1 MSKNLFKK
9 IGASFVAFTLAFS
22 CTSAVSATG
31 DNSEFKPTVTYNKGD
46 YTFGKISHP
55 DKGVSTTDG
64 IVDYLG
70 GGNVGVTGQ
79 DQGATGQGDAGQSYS
94 WAATSY
100 GDWMYVGTCYA
111 ASGNT
116 LALMDSALGSKFD
129 EEVMSAALK
138 TLYNGTFFYGHEKE
152 DGTADDDSLG
162 ILVKINVKTGEVKLL
177 MSASTTGQSPTFRN
191 AITYKDKLYFCG
203 SVTNKG
209 LKMGLPAIYCID
221 PKTDDIKCVYTGL
234 APAELGAAYK
244 EGICSGIRGMT
255 EFNGKFIASC
265 VGLNGPYILESTD
278 PSAGQSS
285 FKKIATKED
294 LFNYP
299 AYHFSDSI
307 YGGSIWEMVEFNNS
321 LYVALC
327 TGTEENKPNEKSMQ
341 SFAIVRGDRKS
352 DGTWTWTPVVGDKAD
367 GAKYTFGIDPE
378 RTRAGACNLV
388 VYKDHLYIGEYEDIE
403 IALKDLLFNTNVEFM
418 ANNIEQSVS
427 LYRMDKDENMELVV
441 GDATQM
447 FPKGGISG
455 ISSGFGHREN
465 QYIWQSK
472 VYDGKLYFGTFDSS
486 SLLQPLGQFT
496 NGDLLKMSK
505 EEWKSQLNYLK
516 VFIELLLS
524 KYIEYPTQPATV
536 AETDSSLT
544 ASEKVQKAI
553 ESASKRYSGTQT
565 ASAASDNNVETIK
578 LTTEQ
583 INTLVKGIE
592 DGSIK
597 ANSLNKKI
605 SAELFTIISGMD
617 PMADSLN
624 KKGTQEF
631 VDQYVEVYEYY
642 NEISANIP
650 DDLKKLF
657 DILITATKKDNLIAF
672 GKLLKYLSTAQRGFD
687 MYVTSDGETF
697 STITTNGFNDPYNH
711 GCRVFATGDDWMA
724 IGTANPFYGTQLWK
738 MTSPVKTVEP
748 TTPTDPEKPDPS
760 NPDQPSE
767 PDKPSNPD
775 QPSEPD
781 KPSNPDQPSEPDKPS
796 NPDQPSEPEKPSN
809 PDQPSEPDKPSNPDQ
824 PTEPGK
830 PSDSDKP
837 AITVKPSN
845 SDKKDTTTVTT
856 KTDSKKATAKT
867 GDSTDIATL
876 LVTTIGSLALL
887 IGAAFVLRKKKTNA

>member
-1 MSKNLFKK
+1 MNNSLFKK
-9 IGASFVAFTLAFS
+9 VGASFVALTLAFS

-31 DNSEFKPTVTYNKGD
+31 NNSEFTPSVTYSKGD

-55 DKGVSTTDG
+55 DKAQATTDG
-64 IVDYLG
+64 LVDYLG
-70 GGNVGVTGQ
+70 GGKVGVTGQ
-79 DQGATGQGDAGQSYS
+79 DQGATGQGDQGQSYS
-94 WAATSY
+94 WAAVGY

-111 ASGNT
+111 ASGST
-116 LALMDSALGSKFD
+116 IQLMGSALGSKLD
-129 EEVMSAALK
+129 KEVMSAALK

-152 DGTADDDSLG
+152 DGTPDEDSKG
-162 ILVKINVKTGEVKLL
+162 ILVKINVKTGELKLL
-177 MSASTTGQSPTFRN
+177 MSNSTTGQSPTFRN
-191 AITYKDKLYFCG
+191 AIEYKDKLYFCG
-203 SVTNKG
+203 AVAEKG
-209 LKMGLPAIYCID
+209 SRASLPSIYCID
-221 PKTDDIKCVYTGL
+221 PKTDDIKRVYTGMTL
-234 APAELGAAYK
+234 QEYGQAYK
-244 EGICSGIRGMT
+244 EGYNTGIRGMT
-255 EFNGKFIASC
+255 VFDGKFIASC

-299 AYHFSDSI
+299 AYHFTDSI

-327 TGTEENKPNEKSMQ
+327 TGTLENKPDEKSMQ

-352 DGTWTWTPVVGDKAD
+352 DGTWKWTPVVGDKAD

-403 IALKDLLFNTNVEFM
+403 IALNDLLFKTNVEFM

-427 LYRMDKDENMELVV
+427 LYRMDKNENMELIV
-441 GDATQM
+441 GDATKM

-486 SLLQPLGQFT
+486 SLLQPIGQLS

-524 KYIEYPTQPATV
+524 KYIEYPTQPITA
-536 AETDSSLT
+536 AETDSDEAKVEEDTKEVDLT

-553 ESASKRYSGTQT
+553 ESASKRYSGAQT
-565 ASAASDNNVETIK
+565 ASAASNDNVETIK

-583 INTLVKGIE
+583 INSLVKGLE

-597 ANSLNKKI
+597 ANSLNTEL
-605 SAELFTIISGMD
+605 SADLFTIISGMD

-624 KKGTQEF
+624 EKGSQDF
-631 VDQYVEVYEYY
+631 VDQYADVYEYY
-642 NEISANIP
+642 NEFSSSLP
-650 DDLKKLF
+650 DDVKKLF

-711 GCRVFATGDDWMA
+711 GLRVFAAGADWMA
-724 IGTANPFYGTQLWK
+724 IGTANPFNGTQLWK

-748 TTPTDPEKPDPS
+748 TKPTEPEKP
-760 NPDQPSE
+760 N
-767 PDKPSNPD
+767 
-775 QPSEPD
+775 
-781 KPSNPDQPSEPDKPS
+781 
-796 NPDQPSEPEKPSN
+796 PSEPEKPN
-809 PDQPSEPDKPSNPDQ
+809 
-824 PTEPGK
+824 
-830 PSDSDKP
+830 PSDSEKP
-837 AITVKPSN
+837 NITVTPSD

-856 KTDSKKATAKT
+856 KTDDKKGTAKT
-867 GDSTDIATL
+867 GDSTDVTTSLIA
-876 LVTTIGSLALL
+876 TIGSLALL
-887 IGAAFVLRKKKTNA
+887 VGCAYVLRKKKIGA

>member
-1 MSKNLFKK
+1 MNNSLFKK
-9 IGASFVAFTLAFS
+9 VGASFVALTLAFS

-31 DNSEFKPTVTYNKGD
+31 NNSEFTPSVTYSKGD

-55 DKGVSTTDG
+55 DKAQATTDG
-64 IVDYLG
+64 LVDYLG
-70 GGNVGVTGQ
+70 GGKVGVTGQ
-79 DQGATGQGDAGQSYS
+79 DQGATGQGDQGQSYS
-94 WAATSY
+94 WAAVGY

-111 ASGNT
+111 ASGST
-116 LALMDSALGSKFD
+116 IQLMGSALGSKLD
-129 EEVMSAALK
+129 KEVMSAALK

-152 DGTADDDSLG
+152 DGTPDEDSKG
-162 ILVKINVKTGEVKLL
+162 ILVKINVKTGELKLL
-177 MSASTTGQSPTFRN
+177 MSNSTTGQSPTFRN
-191 AITYKDKLYFCG
+191 AIEYKDKLYFCG
-203 SVTNKG
+203 AVAEKG
-209 LKMGLPAIYCID
+209 SRASLPSIYCID
-221 PKTDDIKCVYTGL
+221 PKTDDIKRVYTGMTL
-234 APAELGAAYK
+234 QEYGQAYK
-244 EGICSGIRGMT
+244 EGYNTGIRGMT
-255 EFNGKFIASC
+255 VFDGKFIASC

-299 AYHFSDSI
+299 AYHFTDSI

-327 TGTEENKPNEKSMQ
+327 TGTLENKPDEKSMQ

-352 DGTWTWTPVVGDKAD
+352 DGTWKWTPVVGDKAD

-403 IALKDLLFNTNVEFM
+403 IALNDLLFKTNVEFM

-427 LYRMDKDENMELVV
+427 LYRMDKNENMELIV
-441 GDATQM
+441 GDATKM

-486 SLLQPLGQFT
+486 SLLQPIGQLS

-524 KYIEYPTQPATV
+524 KYIEYPTQPITA
-536 AETDSSLT
+536 AETDSDEAKVEEDTKEVDLT

-553 ESASKRYSGTQT
+553 ESASKRYSGAQT
-565 ASAASDNNVETIK
+565 ASAASNDNVETIK

-583 INTLVKGIE
+583 INSLVKGLE

-597 ANSLNKKI
+597 ANSLNTEL
-605 SAELFTIISGMD
+605 SADLFTIISGMD

-624 KKGTQEF
+624 EKGSQDF
-631 VDQYVEVYEYY
+631 VDQYADVYEYY
-642 NEISANIP
+642 NEFSSSLP
-650 DDLKKLF
+650 DDVKKLF

-711 GCRVFATGDDWMA
+711 GLRVFATGADWMA
-724 IGTANPFYGTQLWK
+724 IGTANPFNGTQLWK
-738 MTSPVKTVEP
+738 MTSPVKIVEP
-748 TTPTDPEKPDPS
+748 TKPTEPEKP
-760 NPDQPSE
+760 N
-767 PDKPSNPD
+767 
-775 QPSEPD
+775 
-781 KPSNPDQPSEPDKPS
+781 
-796 NPDQPSEPEKPSN
+796 PSEPEKPN
-809 PDQPSEPDKPSNPDQ
+809 
-824 PTEPGK
+824 
-830 PSDSDKP
+830 PSDSEKP
-837 AITVKPSN
+837 NITVTPSD
-845 SDKKDTTTVTT
+845 SDKKDTTAVTT
-856 KTDSKKATAKT
+856 KTDDKKRTAKT
-867 GDSTDIATL
+867 GDSTDVTTSLIA
-876 LVTTIGSLALL
+876 TIGSLALL
-887 IGAAFVLRKKKTNA
+887 VGCAYVLRNKKVRA

>member
-1 MSKNLFKK
+1 MNKSLFKR

-31 DNSEFKPTVTYNKGD
+31 DTSEFKPSVTYSRGD

-55 DKGVSTTDG
+55 DKAQATTDG
-64 IVDYLG
+64 LVDYLG
-70 GGNVGVTGQ
+70 GGKVGVTGQ
-79 DQGATGQGDAGQSYS
+79 DQGATGQGDQGQNYS
-94 WAATSY
+94 WAAVGY

-111 ASGNT
+111 ASGST
-116 LALMDSALGSKFD
+116 IQLMGSALGSKLD
-129 EEVMSAALK
+129 KEVMSAALK

-152 DGTADDDSLG
+152 DGTPDEDSKG
-162 ILVKINVKTGEVKLL
+162 ILVKINVKTGELKLL
-177 MSASTTGQSPTFRN
+177 MSNSTTGQSPTFRN
-191 AITYKDKLYFCG
+191 AIEYKDKLYFCG
-203 SVTNKG
+203 AVAEKG
-209 LKMGLPAIYCID
+209 SRAALPSIYCVD
-221 PKTDDIKCVYTGL
+221 PKTDDIKRVYTGMTL
-234 APAELGAAYK
+234 QEYGQAYK
-244 EGICSGIRGMT
+244 EGYNTGVRGMT
-255 EFNGKFIASC
+255 VFDGKFIASC

-299 AYHFSDSI
+299 AYHFTDSI

-327 TGTEENKPNEKSMQ
+327 TGTLENKPDEKSMQ
-341 SFAIVRGDRKS
+341 SFAFVRGDRKS
-352 DGTWTWTPVVGDKAD
+352 DGTWKWTPVVGDKAD

-403 IALKDLLFNTNVEFM
+403 IALNDLLFKTNVEFM

-427 LYRMDKDENMELVV
+427 LYRMDKNENMELIV
-441 GDATQM
+441 GDATKM

-486 SLLQPLGQFT
+486 SLLQPIGQLS

-524 KYIEYPTQPATV
+524 KYIEYPTQPITA
-536 AETDSSLT
+536 AETDSDEAKVEEDTKEVDLT

-553 ESASKRYSGTQT
+553 ESASKRYSGAQT
-565 ASAASDNNVETIK
+565 ASAASNDDVETIK

-583 INTLVKGIE
+583 INTLVKGLE

-597 ANSLNKKI
+597 ANSLNNEL
-605 SAELFTIISGMD
+605 SSELFTIISGMD

-624 KKGTQEF
+624 KKGSQDF
-631 VDQYVEVYEYY
+631 VDQYADVYEYY
-642 NEISANIP
+642 NEFSSSLP
-650 DDLKKLF
+650 DDVKKLF

-711 GCRVFATGDDWMA
+711 GLRVFATGADWMA
-724 IGTANPFYGTQLWK
+724 IGTANPFNGTQLWK

-748 TTPTDPEKPDPS
+748 TKPTEPEKPNPSDPEKPS
-760 NPDQPSE
+760 I
-767 PDKPSNPD
+767 
-775 QPSEPD
+775 
-781 KPSNPDQPSEPDKPS
+781 
-796 NPDQPSEPEKPSN
+796 
-809 PDQPSEPDKPSNPDQ
+809 
-824 PTEPGK
+824 TVT
-830 PSDSDKP
+830 PSD
-837 AITVKPSN
+837 

-856 KTDSKKATAKT
+856 KTDDKKGTTKT
-867 GDSTDIATL
+867 GDSTDVTTSLIA
-876 LVTTIGSLALL
+876 TIGSLALL
-887 IGAAFVLRKKKTNA
+887 VGCAFVLRKKKIRA

>member
-1 MSKNLFKK
+1 MNKSLFKR

-31 DNSEFKPTVTYNKGD
+31 DTSEFKPSVTYSRGD

-55 DKGVSTTDG
+55 DKAQATTDG
-64 IVDYLG
+64 LVDYLG
-70 GGNVGVTGQ
+70 GGKVGVTGQ
-79 DQGATGQGDAGQSYS
+79 NQGATGQGDQGQSYS
-94 WAATSY
+94 WAAVGY

-111 ASGNT
+111 ASGST
-116 LALMDSALGSKFD
+116 IQLMGSALGSKLD
-129 EEVMSAALK
+129 KEVMSAALK

-152 DGTADDDSLG
+152 DGTPDEDSKG
-162 ILVKINVKTGEVKLL
+162 ILVKINVKTGELKLL
-177 MSASTTGQSPTFRN
+177 MSNSTTGQSPTFRN
-191 AITYKDKLYFCG
+191 AIEYKDKLYFCG
-203 SVTNKG
+203 AVAEKG
-209 LKMGLPAIYCID
+209 SRAALPSIYCVD
-221 PKTDDIKCVYTGL
+221 PKTDDIKRVYTGMTL
-234 APAELGAAYK
+234 QEYGQAYK
-244 EGICSGIRGMT
+244 EGYNTGVRGMT
-255 EFNGKFIASC
+255 VFDGKFIASC

-299 AYHFSDSI
+299 AYHFTDSI

-327 TGTEENKPNEKSMQ
+327 TGTLENKPDEKSMQ

-352 DGTWTWTPVVGDKAD
+352 DGTWKWTPVVGDKAD

-403 IALKDLLFNTNVEFM
+403 IALNDLLFKTNVEFM

-427 LYRMDKDENMELVV
+427 LYRMDKNENMELIV
-441 GDATQM
+441 GDATKM

-486 SLLQPLGQFT
+486 SLLQPIGQLS

-524 KYIEYPTQPATV
+524 KYIEYPTQPITA
-536 AETDSSLT
+536 AETDSDEAKVEEDTKEVDLT

-553 ESASKRYSGTQT
+553 ESASKRYSGAQT
-565 ASAASDNNVETIK
+565 ASASSNDDVETIK

-583 INTLVKGIE
+583 INTLVKGLE

-597 ANSLNKKI
+597 ANSLNNEL
-605 SAELFTIISGMD
+605 SSELFTIISGMD

-624 KKGTQEF
+624 KKGSQDF
-631 VDQYVEVYEYY
+631 VDQYADVYEYY
-642 NEISANIP
+642 NEFSSSLP
-650 DDLKKLF
+650 DDVKKLF

-711 GCRVFATGDDWMA
+711 GLRVFATGADWMA
-724 IGTANPFYGTQLWK
+724 IGTANPFNGTQLWK

-748 TTPTDPEKPDPS
+748 TKPTEPEKPNPSDPEKPA
-760 NPDQPSE
+760 
-767 PDKPSNPD
+767 
-775 QPSEPD
+775 
-781 KPSNPDQPSEPDKPS
+781 
-796 NPDQPSEPEKPSN
+796 EPEKPSI
-809 PDQPSEPDKPSNPDQ
+809 
-824 PTEPGK
+824 TVT
-830 PSDSDKP
+830 PSD
-837 AITVKPSN
+837 

-856 KTDSKKATAKT
+856 KTDDKKGTTKT
-867 GDSTDIATL
+867 GDSTDVTTSLIA
-876 LVTTIGSLALL
+876 TIGSLALL
-887 IGAAFVLRKKKTNA
+887 VGCAFVLRKKKIRA

>member
-1 MSKNLFKK
+1 MNKSLFKR
-9 IGASFVAFTLAFS
+9 IGASFVAVTLAFS

-31 DNSEFKPTVTYNKGD
+31 DTSEFKPSVTYSRGD

-55 DKGVSTTDG
+55 DKAQATTDG
-64 IVDYLG
+64 LVDYLG
-70 GGNVGVTGQ
+70 GGKVGVTGQ
-79 DQGATGQGDAGQSYS
+79 DQGATGQGDQGQSYS
-94 WAATSY
+94 WAAVGY

-111 ASGNT
+111 ASGST
-116 LALMDSALGSKFD
+116 IQLMGSALGSNLDK
-129 EEVMSAALK
+129 EVMSAALK

-152 DGTADDDSLG
+152 DGTPDEDSKG
-162 ILVKINVKTGEVKLL
+162 ILVKINVKTGELKLL
-177 MSASTTGQSPTFRN
+177 MSNSTTGQSPTFRN
-191 AITYKDKLYFCG
+191 AIEYKDKLYFCG
-203 SVTNKG
+203 AVAEKG
-209 LKMGLPAIYCID
+209 SRAALPSIYCVD
-221 PKTDDIKCVYTGL
+221 PKTDDIKRVYTGMTL
-234 APAELGAAYK
+234 QEYGQAYK
-244 EGICSGIRGMT
+244 EGYNTGVRGMT
-255 EFNGKFIASC
+255 VFDGKFIASC

-299 AYHFSDSI
+299 AYHFTDSI

-327 TGTEENKPNEKSMQ
+327 TGTLENKPDEKSMQ

-352 DGTWTWTPVVGDKAD
+352 DGTWKWTPVVGDKAD

-403 IALKDLLFNTNVEFM
+403 IALNDLLFKTNVEFM

-427 LYRMDKDENMELVV
+427 LYRMDKNENMELIV
-441 GDATQM
+441 GDATKM

-486 SLLQPLGQFT
+486 SLLQPIGQLS

-524 KYIEYPTQPATV
+524 KYIEYPTQPITA
-536 AETDSSLT
+536 AETDSDEAKVEEDTKEVDLT

-553 ESASKRYSGTQT
+553 ESASKRYSGAQT
-565 ASAASDNNVETIK
+565 ASAASNDDVETIK

-583 INTLVKGIE
+583 INTLVKGLE

-597 ANSLNKKI
+597 ANSLNNEL
-605 SAELFTIISGMD
+605 SSELFTIISGMD

-624 KKGTQEF
+624 KKGSQDF
-631 VDQYVEVYEYY
+631 VDQYADVYEYY
-642 NEISANIP
+642 NEFSSSLP
-650 DDLKKLF
+650 DDVKKLF

-711 GCRVFATGDDWMA
+711 GLRVFATGADWMA
-724 IGTANPFYGTQLWK
+724 IGTANPFNGTQLWK

-748 TTPTDPEKPDPS
+748 TKPTEPEKP
-760 NPDQPSE
+760 N
-767 PDKPSNPD
+767 
-775 QPSEPD
+775 
-781 KPSNPDQPSEPDKPS
+781 
-796 NPDQPSEPEKPSN
+796 PSEPEKPN
-809 PDQPSEPDKPSNPDQ
+809 
-824 PTEPGK
+824 
-830 PSDSDKP
+830 PSDSEKP
-837 AITVKPSN
+837 NITVTPSD
-845 SDKKDTTTVTT
+845 SDKKDTTAVTT
-856 KTDSKKATAKT
+856 KTDDKKGTAKT
-867 GDSTDIATL
+867 GDSSDVTTSLIA
-876 LVTTIGSLALL
+876 TIGSLALL
-887 IGAAFVLRKKKTNA
+887 VGCAYVLRKKKVRA

>member
-1 MSKNLFKK
+1 MNNSLFKK
-9 IGASFVAFTLAFS
+9 VGASFVALTLAFS

-31 DNSEFKPTVTYNKGD
+31 NNSEFTPSVTYSKGD

-55 DKGVSTTDG
+55 DKAQATTDG
-64 IVDYLG
+64 LVDYLG
-70 GGNVGVTGQ
+70 GGKVGVTGQ
-79 DQGATGQGDAGQSYS
+79 DQGATGQGDQGQSYS
-94 WAATSY
+94 WAAVGY

-111 ASGNT
+111 ASGST
-116 LALMDSALGSKFD
+116 IQLMGSALGSKLD
-129 EEVMSAALK
+129 KEVMSAALK

-152 DGTADDDSLG
+152 DGTPDEDSKG
-162 ILVKINVKTGEVKLL
+162 ILVKINVKTGELKLL
-177 MSASTTGQSPTFRN
+177 MSNSTTGQSPTFRN
-191 AITYKDKLYFCG
+191 AIEYKDKLYFCG
-203 SVTNKG
+203 AVAEKG
-209 LKMGLPAIYCID
+209 SRASLPSIYCID
-221 PKTDDIKCVYTGL
+221 PKTDDIKRVYTGMTL
-234 APAELGAAYK
+234 QEYGQAYK
-244 EGICSGIRGMT
+244 EGYNTGIRGMT
-255 EFNGKFIASC
+255 VFDGKFIASC

-299 AYHFSDSI
+299 AYHFTDSI

-327 TGTEENKPNEKSMQ
+327 TGTLENKPDEKSMQ

-352 DGTWTWTPVVGDKAD
+352 DGTWKWTPVVGDKAD

-403 IALKDLLFNTNVEFM
+403 IALNDLLFKTNVEFM

-427 LYRMDKDENMELVV
+427 LYRMDKNENMELIV
-441 GDATQM
+441 GDATKM

-486 SLLQPLGQFT
+486 SLLQPIGQLS

-524 KYIEYPTQPATV
+524 KYIEYPTQPITA
-536 AETDSSLT
+536 AETDSDEAKVEEDTKEVDLT

-553 ESASKRYSGTQT
+553 ESASKRYSGAQT
-565 ASAASDNNVETIK
+565 ASAASNDNVETIK

-583 INTLVKGIE
+583 FNSLVKGLE

-597 ANSLNKKI
+597 ANSLNTEL
-605 SAELFTIISGMD
+605 SADLFTIISGMD

-624 KKGTQEF
+624 EKGSQDF
-631 VDQYVEVYEYY
+631 VDQYADVYEYY
-642 NEISANIP
+642 NEFSSSLP
-650 DDLKKLF
+650 DDVKKLF

-711 GCRVFATGDDWMA
+711 GLRVFATGADWMA
-724 IGTANPFYGTQLWK
+724 IGTANPFNGTQLWK

-748 TTPTDPEKPDPS
+748 TKPTEPEKP
-760 NPDQPSE
+760 N
-767 PDKPSNPD
+767 
-775 QPSEPD
+775 
-781 KPSNPDQPSEPDKPS
+781 
-796 NPDQPSEPEKPSN
+796 PSEPEKPN
-809 PDQPSEPDKPSNPDQ
+809 
-824 PTEPGK
+824 
-830 PSDSDKP
+830 PSDSEKP
-837 AITVKPSN
+837 NITVTPSD
-845 SDKKDTTTVTT
+845 SDKKDTTAVTT
-856 KTDSKKATAKT
+856 KTDDKKGTAKT
-867 GDSTDIATL
+867 GDSTDVTTSLIA
-876 LVTTIGSLALL
+876 TIGSLALL
-887 IGAAFVLRKKKTNA
+887 VGCAYVLRKKKIGA

>member
-1 MSKNLFKK
+1 MNNSLFKK
-9 IGASFVAFTLAFS
+9 VGASFVALTLAFS

-31 DNSEFKPTVTYNKGD
+31 NNSEFTPSVTYSKGD

-55 DKGVSTTDG
+55 DKAQATTDG
-64 IVDYLG
+64 LVDYLG
-70 GGNVGVTGQ
+70 GGKVGVTGQ
-79 DQGATGQGDAGQSYS
+79 DQGATGQGDQGQSYS
-94 WAATSY
+94 WAAVGY

-111 ASGNT
+111 ASGST
-116 LALMDSALGSKFD
+116 IQLMGSALGSKLD
-129 EEVMSAALK
+129 KEVMSAALK

-152 DGTADDDSLG
+152 DGTPDEDSKG
-162 ILVKINVKTGEVKLL
+162 ILVKINVKTGELKLL
-177 MSASTTGQSPTFRN
+177 MSNSTTGQSPTFRN
-191 AITYKDKLYFCG
+191 AIEYKDKLYFCG
-203 SVTNKG
+203 AVAEKG
-209 LKMGLPAIYCID
+209 SRASLPSIYCID
-221 PKTDDIKCVYTGL
+221 PKTDDIKRVYTGMTL
-234 APAELGAAYK
+234 QEYGQAYK
-244 EGICSGIRGMT
+244 EGYNTGIRGMT
-255 EFNGKFIASC
+255 VFDGKFIASC

-299 AYHFSDSI
+299 AYHFTDSI

-327 TGTEENKPNEKSMQ
+327 TGTLENKPDEKSMQ

-352 DGTWTWTPVVGDKAD
+352 DGTWKWTPVVGDKAD

-403 IALKDLLFNTNVEFM
+403 IALNDLLFKTNVEFM

-427 LYRMDKDENMELVV
+427 LYRMDKNENMELIV
-441 GDATQM
+441 GDATKM

-486 SLLQPLGQFT
+486 SLLQPIGQLS

-524 KYIEYPTQPATV
+524 KYIEYPTQPITA
-536 AETDSSLT
+536 AETDSDEAKVEEDTKEVDLT

-553 ESASKRYSGTQT
+553 ESASKRYSGAQT
-565 ASAASDNNVETIK
+565 ASAASNDNVETIK

-583 INTLVKGIE
+583 INSLVKGLE

-597 ANSLNKKI
+597 ANSLNTEL
-605 SAELFTIISGMD
+605 SADLFTIISGMD

-624 KKGTQEF
+624 EKGSQDF
-631 VDQYVEVYEYY
+631 VDQYADVYEYY
-642 NEISANIP
+642 NEFSSSLP
-650 DDLKKLF
+650 DDVKKLF

-672 GKLLKYLSTAQRGFD
+672 GKLLKYLSTVQRGFD

-711 GCRVFATGDDWMA
+711 GLRVFATGADWMA
-724 IGTANPFYGTQLWK
+724 IGTANPFNGTQLWK

-748 TTPTDPEKPDPS
+748 TKPTEPEKP
-760 NPDQPSE
+760 N
-767 PDKPSNPD
+767 
-775 QPSEPD
+775 
-781 KPSNPDQPSEPDKPS
+781 
-796 NPDQPSEPEKPSN
+796 PSEPEKPN
-809 PDQPSEPDKPSNPDQ
+809 
-824 PTEPGK
+824 
-830 PSDSDKP
+830 PSDSEKP
-837 AITVKPSN
+837 NITVTPSD
-845 SDKKDTTTVTT
+845 SDKKDTTAVTT
-856 KTDSKKATAKT
+856 KTDDKKGTAKT
-867 GDSTDIATL
+867 GDSTDVTTSLIA
-876 LVTTIGSLALL
+876 TIGSLALL
-887 IGAAFVLRKKKTNA
+887 VGCAYVLRKKKIRA

>member
-1 MSKNLFKK
+1 MSN
-9 IGASFVAFTLAFS
+9 
-22 CTSAVSATG
+22 
-31 DNSEFKPTVTYNKGD
+31 
-46 YTFGKISHP
+46 
-55 DKGVSTTDG
+55 
-64 IVDYLG
+64 
-70 GGNVGVTGQ
+70 
-79 DQGATGQGDAGQSYS
+79 
-94 WAATSY
+94 
-100 GDWMYVGTCYA
+100 
-111 ASGNT
+111 
-116 LALMDSALGSKFD
+116 
-129 EEVMSAALK
+129 
-138 TLYNGTFFYGHEKE
+138 
-152 DGTADDDSLG
+152 
-162 ILVKINVKTGEVKLL
+162 
-177 MSASTTGQSPTFRN
+177 STTGQSPTFRN
-191 AITYKDKLYFCG
+191 AIEYKDKLYFCG
-203 SVTNKG
+203 AVAEKG
-209 LKMGLPAIYCID
+209 SRASLPSIYCID
-221 PKTDDIKCVYTGL
+221 PKTDDIKRVYTGMTL
-234 APAELGAAYK
+234 QEYGQAYK
-244 EGICSGIRGMT
+244 EGYNTGIRGMT
-255 EFNGKFIASC
+255 VFDGKFIASC

-299 AYHFSDSI
+299 AYHFTDSI

-327 TGTEENKPNEKSMQ
+327 TGTLENKPDEKSMQ

-352 DGTWTWTPVVGDKAD
+352 DGTWKWTPVVGDKAD

-403 IALKDLLFNTNVEFM
+403 IALNDLLFKTNVEFM

-427 LYRMDKDENMELVV
+427 LYRMDKNENMELIV
-441 GDATQM
+441 GDATKM

-486 SLLQPLGQFT
+486 SLLQPIGQLS

-524 KYIEYPTQPATV
+524 KYIEYPTQPITA
-536 AETDSSLT
+536 AETDSDEEKVEEDTKEVDLT

-553 ESASKRYSGTQT
+553 ESASKRYSGAQT
-565 ASAASDNNVETIK
+565 ASAASNDNVETIK

-583 INTLVKGIE
+583 INSLVKGLE

-597 ANSLNKKI
+597 ANSLNTEL
-605 SAELFTIISGMD
+605 SADLFTIISGMD

-624 KKGTQEF
+624 EKGSQDF
-631 VDQYVEVYEYY
+631 VDQYADVYEYY
-642 NEISANIP
+642 NEFSSSLP
-650 DDLKKLF
+650 DDVKKLF

-711 GCRVFATGDDWMA
+711 GLRVFATGADWMA
-724 IGTANPFYGTQLWK
+724 IGTANPFNGTQLWK

-748 TTPTDPEKPDPS
+748 TKPTEPEKP
-760 NPDQPSE
+760 N
-767 PDKPSNPD
+767 
-775 QPSEPD
+775 
-781 KPSNPDQPSEPDKPS
+781 
-796 NPDQPSEPEKPSN
+796 PSEPEKPN
-809 PDQPSEPDKPSNPDQ
+809 
-824 PTEPGK
+824 
-830 PSDSDKP
+830 PSDSEKP
-837 AITVKPSN
+837 NITVTPSD
-845 SDKKDTTTVTT
+845 SDKKDTTAVTT
-856 KTDSKKATAKT
+856 KTDDKKGIAKT
-867 GDSTDIATL
+867 GDSTDVTTSLIA
-876 LVTTIGSLALL
+876 TIGSLALL
-887 IGAAFVLRKKKTNA
+887 VGCAYVLRKKKIRA

>member
-1 MSKNLFKK
+1 M
-9 IGASFVAFTLAFS
+9 TLAFS

-31 DNSEFKPTVTYNKGD
+31 NNSEFTPSVTYSKGD

-55 DKGVSTTDG
+55 DKAQATTDG
-64 IVDYLG
+64 LVDYLG
-70 GGNVGVTGQ
+70 GGKVGVTGQ
-79 DQGATGQGDAGQSYS
+79 DQGATGQGDQGQSYS
-94 WAATSY
+94 WAAVGY

-111 ASGNT
+111 ASGST
-116 LALMDSALGSKFD
+116 IQLMGSALGSKLD
-129 EEVMSAALK
+129 KEVMSAALK

-152 DGTADDDSLG
+152 DGTPDEDSKG
-162 ILVKINVKTGEVKLL
+162 ILVKINVKTGELKLL
-177 MSASTTGQSPTFRN
+177 MSNSTTGQSPTFRN
-191 AITYKDKLYFCG
+191 AIEYKDKLYFCG
-203 SVTNKG
+203 AVAEKG
-209 LKMGLPAIYCID
+209 SRASLPSIYCID
-221 PKTDDIKCVYTGL
+221 PKTDDIKRVYTGMTL
-234 APAELGAAYK
+234 QEYGQAYK
-244 EGICSGIRGMT
+244 EGYNTGIRGMT
-255 EFNGKFIASC
+255 VFDGKFIASC

-299 AYHFSDSI
+299 AYHFTDSI

-327 TGTEENKPNEKSMQ
+327 TGTLENKPDEKSMQ

-352 DGTWTWTPVVGDKAD
+352 DGTWKWTPVVGDKAD

-403 IALKDLLFNTNVEFM
+403 IALNDLLFKTNVEFM

-427 LYRMDKDENMELVV
+427 LYRMDKNENMELIV
-441 GDATQM
+441 GDATKM

-486 SLLQPLGQFT
+486 SLLQPIGQLS

-524 KYIEYPTQPATV
+524 KYIEYPTQPITA
-536 AETDSSLT
+536 AETDSDEAKVEEDTKEVDLT

-553 ESASKRYSGTQT
+553 ESASKRYSGAQT
-565 ASAASDNNVETIK
+565 ASAASNDNVETIK

-583 INTLVKGIE
+583 INSLVKGLE

-597 ANSLNKKI
+597 ANSLNTEL
-605 SAELFTIISGMD
+605 SADLFTIISGMD

-624 KKGTQEF
+624 EKGSQDF
-631 VDQYVEVYEYY
+631 VDQYADVYEYY
-642 NEISANIP
+642 NEFSSSLP
-650 DDLKKLF
+650 DDVKKLF

-711 GCRVFATGDDWMA
+711 GLRVFATGADWMA
-724 IGTANPFYGTQLWK
+724 IGTANPFNGTQLWK
-738 MTSPVKTVEP
+738 MTSPVKIVEP
-748 TTPTDPEKPDPS
+748 TKPTEPEKP
-760 NPDQPSE
+760 N
-767 PDKPSNPD
+767 
-775 QPSEPD
+775 
-781 KPSNPDQPSEPDKPS
+781 
-796 NPDQPSEPEKPSN
+796 PSEPEKPN
-809 PDQPSEPDKPSNPDQ
+809 
-824 PTEPGK
+824 
-830 PSDSDKP
+830 PSDSEKP
-837 AITVKPSN
+837 NITVTPSD
-845 SDKKDTTTVTT
+845 SDKKDTTAVTT
-856 KTDSKKATAKT
+856 KTDDKKGTAKT
-867 GDSTDIATL
+867 GDSTD
-876 LVTTIGSLALL
+876 VTTSLIAIIGSLALL
-887 IGAAFVLRKKKTNA
+887 VGCAYVLRKKKIRA

>member
-1 MSKNLFKK
+1 MNNSLFKK
-9 IGASFVAFTLAFS
+9 VGASFVALTLAFS

-31 DNSEFKPTVTYNKGD
+31 NNSEFTPSVTYSKGD

-55 DKGVSTTDG
+55 DKAQATTDG
-64 IVDYLG
+64 LVDYLG
-70 GGNVGVTGQ
+70 GGKVGVTGQ
-79 DQGATGQGDAGQSYS
+79 DQGATGQGDQGQSYS
-94 WAATSY
+94 WAAVGY

-111 ASGNT
+111 ASGST
-116 LALMDSALGSKFD
+116 IQLMGSALGSKLD
-129 EEVMSAALK
+129 KEVMSAALK

-152 DGTADDDSLG
+152 DGTPDEDSKG
-162 ILVKINVKTGEVKLL
+162 ILVKINVKTGELKLL
-177 MSASTTGQSPTFRN
+177 MSNSTTGQSPTFRN
-191 AITYKDKLYFCG
+191 AIEYKDKLYFCG
-203 SVTNKG
+203 AVAEKG
-209 LKMGLPAIYCID
+209 SRASLPSIYCID
-221 PKTDDIKCVYTGL
+221 PKTDDIKRVYTGMTL
-234 APAELGAAYK
+234 QEYGQAYK
-244 EGICSGIRGMT
+244 EGYNTGIRGMT
-255 EFNGKFIASC
+255 VFDGKFIASC

-299 AYHFSDSI
+299 AYHFTDSI

-327 TGTEENKPNEKSMQ
+327 TGTLENKPDEKSMQ

-352 DGTWTWTPVVGDKAD
+352 DGTWKWTPVVGDKAD

-403 IALKDLLFNTNVEFM
+403 IALNDLLFKTNVEFM

-427 LYRMDKDENMELVV
+427 LYRMDKNENMELIV
-441 GDATQM
+441 GDATKM

-486 SLLQPLGQFT
+486 SLLQPIGQLS

-524 KYIEYPTQPATV
+524 KYIEYPTQPITA
-536 AETDSSLT
+536 AETDSDEAKVEEDTKEVNLT

-553 ESASKRYSGTQT
+553 ESASKRYSGAQT
-565 ASAASDNNVETIK
+565 ASAASNDNVETIK

-583 INTLVKGIE
+583 INSLVKGLE

-597 ANSLNKKI
+597 ANSLNTEL
-605 SAELFTIISGMD
+605 SADLFTIISGMD
-617 PMADSLN
+617 PMANSLN
-624 KKGTQEF
+624 EKGSQDF
-631 VDQYVEVYEYY
+631 VDQYADVYEYY
-642 NEISANIP
+642 NEFSSSLP
-650 DDLKKLF
+650 DDVKKLF

-711 GCRVFATGDDWMA
+711 GLRVFATGADWMA
-724 IGTANPFYGTQLWK
+724 IGTANPFNGTQLWK

-748 TTPTDPEKPDPS
+748 TKPTEPEKP
-760 NPDQPSE
+760 N
-767 PDKPSNPD
+767 
-775 QPSEPD
+775 
-781 KPSNPDQPSEPDKPS
+781 
-796 NPDQPSEPEKPSN
+796 PSEPEKPN
-809 PDQPSEPDKPSNPDQ
+809 
-824 PTEPGK
+824 
-830 PSDSDKP
+830 PSDSEKP
-837 AITVKPSN
+837 NITVTPSD
-845 SDKKDTTTVTT
+845 SDKKDTTAVTT
-856 KTDSKKATAKT
+856 KTDDKKGTAKT
-867 GDSTDIATL
+867 GDSTDVTTSLIA
-876 LVTTIGSLALL
+876 TIGSLALL
-887 IGAAFVLRKKKTNA
+887 VGCAYVLRKKKIRA

>member
-1 MSKNLFKK
+1 MNNSLFKK
-9 IGASFVAFTLAFS
+9 VGASFVALTLAFS

-31 DNSEFKPTVTYNKGD
+31 NNSEFTPSVTYSKGD
-46 YTFGKISHP
+46 YTLGKISHP
-55 DKGVSTTDG
+55 DKAQATTDG
-64 IVDYLG
+64 LVDYLG
-70 GGNVGVTGQ
+70 GGKVGVTGQ
-79 DQGATGQGDAGQSYS
+79 DQGATGQGDQGQSYS
-94 WAATSY
+94 WAAVGY

-111 ASGNT
+111 ASGST
-116 LALMDSALGSKFD
+116 IQLMGSALGSKLD
-129 EEVMSAALK
+129 KEVMSAALK

-152 DGTADDDSLG
+152 DGTPDEDSKG
-162 ILVKINVKTGEVKLL
+162 ILVKINVKTGELKLL
-177 MSASTTGQSPTFRN
+177 MSNSTTGQSPTFRN
-191 AITYKDKLYFCG
+191 AIEYKDKLYFCG
-203 SVTNKG
+203 AVAEKG
-209 LKMGLPAIYCID
+209 SRASLPSIYCID
-221 PKTDDIKCVYTGL
+221 PKTDDIKRVYTGMTL
-234 APAELGAAYK
+234 QEYGQAYK
-244 EGICSGIRGMT
+244 EGYNTGIRGMT
-255 EFNGKFIASC
+255 VFDGKFIASC

-299 AYHFSDSI
+299 AYHFTDSI

-327 TGTEENKPNEKSMQ
+327 TGTLENKPDEKSMQ

-352 DGTWTWTPVVGDKAD
+352 DGTWKWTPVVGDKAD

-403 IALKDLLFNTNVEFM
+403 IALNDLLFKTNVEFM

-427 LYRMDKDENMELVV
+427 LYRMDKNENMELIV
-441 GDATQM
+441 GDATKM

-486 SLLQPLGQFT
+486 SLLQPIGQLS

-524 KYIEYPTQPATV
+524 KYIEYPTQPITA
-536 AETDSSLT
+536 AETDSDEAKVEEDTKEVDLT

-553 ESASKRYSGTQT
+553 ESASKRYSGAQT
-565 ASAASDNNVETIK
+565 ASAASNDNVETIK

-583 INTLVKGIE
+583 INSLVKGLE

-597 ANSLNKKI
+597 ANSLNTEL
-605 SAELFTIISGMD
+605 SADLFTIISGMD

-624 KKGTQEF
+624 EKGSQDF
-631 VDQYVEVYEYY
+631 VDQYADVYEYY
-642 NEISANIP
+642 NEFSSSLP
-650 DDLKKLF
+650 DDVKKLF

-711 GCRVFATGDDWMA
+711 GLRVFATGADWMA
-724 IGTANPFYGTQLWK
+724 IGTANPFNGTQLWK

-748 TTPTDPEKPDPS
+748 TKPTEPEKP
-760 NPDQPSE
+760 N
-767 PDKPSNPD
+767 
-775 QPSEPD
+775 
-781 KPSNPDQPSEPDKPS
+781 
-796 NPDQPSEPEKPSN
+796 PSEPEKPN
-809 PDQPSEPDKPSNPDQ
+809 
-824 PTEPGK
+824 
-830 PSDSDKP
+830 PSDSEKP
-837 AITVKPSN
+837 NITVTPSD
-845 SDKKDTTTVTT
+845 SDKKDTTAVTT
-856 KTDSKKATAKT
+856 KTDDKKGTAKT
-867 GDSTDIATL
+867 GDSTDVTTSLIA
-876 LVTTIGSLALL
+876 TIGSLALL
-887 IGAAFVLRKKKTNA
+887 VGCAYVLRKKKIGA

>member
-1 MSKNLFKK
+1 MSN
-9 IGASFVAFTLAFS
+9 
-22 CTSAVSATG
+22 
-31 DNSEFKPTVTYNKGD
+31 
-46 YTFGKISHP
+46 
-55 DKGVSTTDG
+55 
-64 IVDYLG
+64 
-70 GGNVGVTGQ
+70 
-79 DQGATGQGDAGQSYS
+79 
-94 WAATSY
+94 
-100 GDWMYVGTCYA
+100 
-111 ASGNT
+111 
-116 LALMDSALGSKFD
+116 
-129 EEVMSAALK
+129 
-138 TLYNGTFFYGHEKE
+138 
-152 DGTADDDSLG
+152 
-162 ILVKINVKTGEVKLL
+162 
-177 MSASTTGQSPTFRN
+177 STTGQSPTFRN
-191 AITYKDKLYFCG
+191 AIEYKDKLYFCG
-203 SVTNKG
+203 AVAEKG
-209 LKMGLPAIYCID
+209 SRASLPSIYCID
-221 PKTDDIKCVYTGL
+221 PKTDDIKRVYTGMTL
-234 APAELGAAYK
+234 QEYGQAYK
-244 EGICSGIRGMT
+244 EGYNTGIRGMT
-255 EFNGKFIASC
+255 VFDGKFIASC

-299 AYHFSDSI
+299 AYHFTDSI

-327 TGTEENKPNEKSMQ
+327 TGTLENKPDEKSMQ

-352 DGTWTWTPVVGDKAD
+352 DGTWKWTPVVGDKAD

-403 IALKDLLFNTNVEFM
+403 IALNDLLFKTNVEFM

-427 LYRMDKDENMELVV
+427 LYRMDKNENMELIV
-441 GDATQM
+441 GDATKM

-486 SLLQPLGQFT
+486 SLLQPIGQLS

-524 KYIEYPTQPATV
+524 KYIEYPTQPITA
-536 AETDSSLT
+536 AETDSDEAKVEEDTKEVDLT

-553 ESASKRYSGTQT
+553 ESASKRYSGAQT
-565 ASAASDNNVETIK
+565 ASAASNDNVETIK

-583 INTLVKGIE
+583 INSLVKGLE

-597 ANSLNKKI
+597 ANSLNTEL
-605 SAELFTIISGMD
+605 SADLFTIISGMD

-624 KKGTQEF
+624 EKGSQDF
-631 VDQYVEVYEYY
+631 VDQYADVYEYY
-642 NEISANIP
+642 NEFSSSLP
-650 DDLKKLF
+650 DDVKKLF

-711 GCRVFATGDDWMA
+711 GLRVFATGADWMA
-724 IGTANPFYGTQLWK
+724 IGTANPFNGTQLWK

-748 TTPTDPEKPDPS
+748 TKPT
-760 NPDQPSE
+760 
-767 PDKPSNPD
+767 
-775 QPSEPD
+775 
-781 KPSNPDQPSEPDKPS
+781 
-796 NPDQPSEPEKPSN
+796 EPEKPN
-809 PDQPSEPDKPSNPDQ
+809 
-824 PTEPGK
+824 
-830 PSDSDKP
+830 PSDSEKP
-837 AITVKPSN
+837 NITVTPSD
-845 SDKKDTTTVTT
+845 SDKKDTTAVTT
-856 KTDSKKATAKT
+856 KTDDKKGTAKT
-867 GDSTDIATL
+867 GDSTDVTTSLIA
-876 LVTTIGSLALL
+876 TIGSLALL
-887 IGAAFVLRKKKTNA
+887 VGCAYVLRKKKIRA

>member
-1 MSKNLFKK
+1 MNNSLFKK
-9 IGASFVAFTLAFS
+9 VGASFVALTLAFS

-31 DNSEFKPTVTYNKGD
+31 NNSEFTPSVTYSKGD

-55 DKGVSTTDG
+55 DKAQATTDG
-64 IVDYLG
+64 LVDYLG
-70 GGNVGVTGQ
+70 GGKVGVTGQ
-79 DQGATGQGDAGQSYS
+79 DQGATGQGDQGQSYS
-94 WAATSY
+94 WAAVGY

-111 ASGNT
+111 ASGST
-116 LALMDSALGSKFD
+116 IQLMGSALGSKLD
-129 EEVMSAALK
+129 KEVMSAALK

-152 DGTADDDSLG
+152 DGTPDEDSKG
-162 ILVKINVKTGEVKLL
+162 ILVKINVKTGELKLL
-177 MSASTTGQSPTFRN
+177 MSNSTTGQSPTFRN
-191 AITYKDKLYFCG
+191 AIEYKDKLYFCG
-203 SVTNKG
+203 AVAEKG
-209 LKMGLPAIYCID
+209 SRASLPSIYCID
-221 PKTDDIKCVYTGL
+221 PKTDDIKRVYTGMTL
-234 APAELGAAYK
+234 QEYGQAYK
-244 EGICSGIRGMT
+244 EGYNTGIRGMT
-255 EFNGKFIASC
+255 VFDGKFIASC

-299 AYHFSDSI
+299 AYHFTDSI

-327 TGTEENKPNEKSMQ
+327 TGTLENKPDEKSMQ

-352 DGTWTWTPVVGDKAD
+352 DGTWKWTPVVGDKAD

-403 IALKDLLFNTNVEFM
+403 IALNDLLFKTNVEFM

-427 LYRMDKDENMELVV
+427 LYRMDKNENMELIV
-441 GDATQM
+441 GDATKM

-486 SLLQPLGQFT
+486 SLLQPIGQLS

-524 KYIEYPTQPATV
+524 KYIEYPTQPITA
-536 AETDSSLT
+536 AETDSDEAKVEEDTKEVDLT

-553 ESASKRYSGTQT
+553 ESASKRYSGAQT
-565 ASAASDNNVETIK
+565 ASAASNDNVETIK

-583 INTLVKGIE
+583 INSLVKGLE

-597 ANSLNKKI
+597 ANSLNTEL
-605 SAELFTIISGMD
+605 SADLFTIISGMD

-624 KKGTQEF
+624 EKGSQDF
-631 VDQYVEVYEYY
+631 VDQYADVYEYY
-642 NEISANIP
+642 NEFSSSLP
-650 DDLKKLF
+650 DDVKKLF

-711 GCRVFATGDDWMA
+711 GLRVFATGADWMA
-724 IGTANPFYGTQLWK
+724 IGTANPFNGTQLWK

-748 TTPTDPEKPDPS
+748 TKPTEPEKP
-760 NPDQPSE
+760 N
-767 PDKPSNPD
+767 
-775 QPSEPD
+775 
-781 KPSNPDQPSEPDKPS
+781 
-796 NPDQPSEPEKPSN
+796 PSEPEKPN
-809 PDQPSEPDKPSNPDQ
+809 
-824 PTEPGK
+824 
-830 PSDSDKP
+830 PSDSEKP
-837 AITVKPSN
+837 NITVTPSD
-845 SDKKDTTTVTT
+845 SDKKDTTAVIT
-856 KTDSKKATAKT
+856 KTDDKKGTAKT
-867 GDSTDIATL
+867 GDSTDVTTSLIA
-876 LVTTIGSLALL
+876 TIGSLALL
-887 IGAAFVLRKKKTNA
+887 VGCAYVLRKKKIRA

>member
-1 MSKNLFKK
+1 MKNSLFKK
-9 IGASFVAFTLAFS
+9 VGASFVALTLAFS

-31 DNSEFKPTVTYNKGD
+31 NNSEFTPSVTYSKGD

-55 DKGVSTTDG
+55 DKAQATTDG
-64 IVDYLG
+64 LVDYLG
-70 GGNVGVTGQ
+70 GGKVGVTGQ
-79 DQGATGQGDAGQSYS
+79 DQGATGQGDQGQSYS
-94 WAATSY
+94 WAAVGY

-111 ASGNT
+111 ASGST
-116 LALMDSALGSKFD
+116 IQLMGSALGSKLD
-129 EEVMSAALK
+129 KEVMSAALK

-152 DGTADDDSLG
+152 DGTPDEDSKG
-162 ILVKINVKTGEVKLL
+162 ILVKINVKTGELKLL
-177 MSASTTGQSPTFRN
+177 MSNSTTGQSPTFRN
-191 AITYKDKLYFCG
+191 AIEYKDKLYFCG
-203 SVTNKG
+203 AVAEKG
-209 LKMGLPAIYCID
+209 SRASLPSIYCID
-221 PKTDDIKCVYTGL
+221 PKTDDIKRVYTGMTL
-234 APAELGAAYK
+234 QEYGQAYK
-244 EGICSGIRGMT
+244 EGYNTGIRGMT
-255 EFNGKFIASC
+255 VFDGKFIASC

-299 AYHFSDSI
+299 AYHFTDSI
-307 YGGSIWEMVEFNNS
+307 YGGSIWEMIEFNNS

-327 TGTEENKPNEKSMQ
+327 TGTLENKPDEKSMQ

-352 DGTWTWTPVVGDKAD
+352 DGTWKWTPVVGDKAD

-403 IALKDLLFNTNVEFM
+403 IALNDLLFKTNVEFM

-427 LYRMDKDENMELVV
+427 LYRMDKNENMELIV
-441 GDATQM
+441 GDATKM

-486 SLLQPLGQFT
+486 SLLQPIGQLS

-524 KYIEYPTQPATV
+524 KYIEYPTQPITA
-536 AETDSSLT
+536 AETDADEAKVEEDTEEADLT

-553 ESASKRYSGTQT
+553 ESASKRYSGAQT
-565 ASAASDNNVETIK
+565 ASAASNDNVETIK
-578 LTTEQ
+578 LTNEQ
-583 INTLVKGIE
+583 INSLVKGLE

-597 ANSLNKKI
+597 ANSLNTKV
-605 SAELFTIISGMD
+605 STELFTIISGMD

-624 KKGTQEF
+624 EKGSQDF
-631 VDQYVEVYEYY
+631 VDQYAEVYEYY
-642 NEISANIP
+642 NEISSNIP
-650 DDLKKLF
+650 EDLKKLF

-711 GCRVFATGDDWMA
+711 GLRVFATGADWMA
-724 IGTANPFYGTQLWK
+724 IGTANPFNGTQLWK

-748 TTPTDPEKPDPS
+748 TTPTEPEKP
-760 NPDQPSE
+760 N
-767 PDKPSNPD
+767 
-775 QPSEPD
+775 
-781 KPSNPDQPSEPDKPS
+781 
-796 NPDQPSEPEKPSN
+796 PSEPEKPS
-809 PDQPSEPDKPSNPDQ
+809 PSEPEKPN
-824 PTEPGK
+824 
-830 PSDSDKP
+830 PSDSEKP
-837 AITVKPSN
+837 NITVTPSD
-845 SDKKDTTTVTT
+845 SDKKDTTAVTT
-856 KTDSKKATAKT
+856 KTDDKKGTAKT
-867 GDSTDIATL
+867 GDSTDVITS

-887 IGAAFVLRKKKTNA
+887 IGVAFVLRKKKTNKTNA

>member
-1 MSKNLFKK
+1 MNNSLFKK
-9 IGASFVAFTLAFS
+9 VGASFVALTLAFS

-31 DNSEFKPTVTYNKGD
+31 NNSEFTPSVTYSKGD

-55 DKGVSTTDG
+55 DKAQATTDG
-64 IVDYLG
+64 LVDYLG
-70 GGNVGVTGQ
+70 GGKVGVTGQ
-79 DQGATGQGDAGQSYS
+79 DQGATGQGDQGQSYS
-94 WAATSY
+94 WAAVGY

-111 ASGNT
+111 ASGST
-116 LALMDSALGSKFD
+116 IQLMGSALGSKLD
-129 EEVMSAALK
+129 KEVMSAALK

-152 DGTADDDSLG
+152 DGTPDEDSKG
-162 ILVKINVKTGEVKLL
+162 ILVKINVKTGELKLL
-177 MSASTTGQSPTFRN
+177 MSNSTTGQSPTFRN
-191 AITYKDKLYFCG
+191 AIEYKDKLYFCG
-203 SVTNKG
+203 AVAEKG
-209 LKMGLPAIYCID
+209 SRASLPSIYCID
-221 PKTDDIKCVYTGL
+221 PKTDDIKRVYTGMTL
-234 APAELGAAYK
+234 QEYGQAYK
-244 EGICSGIRGMT
+244 EGYNTGIRGMT
-255 EFNGKFIASC
+255 VFDGKFIASC

-299 AYHFSDSI
+299 AYHFTDSI

-327 TGTEENKPNEKSMQ
+327 TGTLENKPDEKSMQ

-352 DGTWTWTPVVGDKAD
+352 DGTWKWTPVVGDKAD

-403 IALKDLLFNTNVEFM
+403 IALNDLLFKTNVEFM

-427 LYRMDKDENMELVV
+427 LYRMDKNENMELIV
-441 GDATQM
+441 GDATKM

-486 SLLQPLGQFT
+486 SLLQPIGQLS

-524 KYIEYPTQPATV
+524 KYIEYPTQPITA
-536 AETDSSLT
+536 AETDSDEAKVEEDTKEVDLT

-553 ESASKRYSGTQT
+553 ESASKRYSGAQT
-565 ASAASDNNVETIK
+565 ASAASNDNVETIK

-583 INTLVKGIE
+583 INSLVKGLE

-597 ANSLNKKI
+597 ANSLNTEL
-605 SAELFTIISGMD
+605 SADLFTIISGMD

-624 KKGTQEF
+624 EKGSQDF
-631 VDQYVEVYEYY
+631 VDQYADVYEYY
-642 NEISANIP
+642 NEFSSSLP
-650 DDLKKLF
+650 DDVKKLF

-711 GCRVFATGDDWMA
+711 GLRVFATGADWMA
-724 IGTANPFYGTQLWK
+724 IGTANPFNGTQLWK

-748 TTPTDPEKPDPS
+748 TKPT
-760 NPDQPSE
+760 
-767 PDKPSNPD
+767 
-775 QPSEPD
+775 
-781 KPSNPDQPSEPDKPS
+781 
-796 NPDQPSEPEKPSN
+796 EPEKPN
-809 PDQPSEPDKPSNPDQ
+809 
-824 PTEPGK
+824 
-830 PSDSDKP
+830 PSDSEKP
-837 AITVKPSN
+837 NITVTPSD
-845 SDKKDTTTVTT
+845 SDKKDTTAVTT
-856 KTDSKKATAKT
+856 KTDDKKGTAKT
-867 GDSTDIATL
+867 GDSTDVTTSLIA
-876 LVTTIGSLALL
+876 TIGSLALL
-887 IGAAFVLRKKKTNA
+887 VGCAYVLRKKKIRA

>member
-1 MSKNLFKK
+1 MNNSLFKK
-9 IGASFVAFTLAFS
+9 VGASFVALTLAFS

-31 DNSEFKPTVTYNKGD
+31 NNSEFTPSVTYSKGD

-55 DKGVSTTDG
+55 DKAQATTDG
-64 IVDYLG
+64 LVDYLG
-70 GGNVGVTGQ
+70 GGKVGVTGQ
-79 DQGATGQGDAGQSYS
+79 DQGATGQGDQGQSYS
-94 WAATSY
+94 WAAVGY

-111 ASGNT
+111 ASGST
-116 LALMDSALGSKFD
+116 IQLMGSALGSKLD
-129 EEVMSAALK
+129 KEVMSAALK

-152 DGTADDDSLG
+152 DGTPDEDSKG
-162 ILVKINVKTGEVKLL
+162 ILVKINVKTGELKLL
-177 MSASTTGQSPTFRN
+177 MSNSTTGQSPTFRN
-191 AITYKDKLYFCG
+191 AIEYKNKLYFCG
-203 SVTNKG
+203 AVAEKG
-209 LKMGLPAIYCID
+209 SRASLPSIYCID
-221 PKTDDIKCVYTGL
+221 PKTDDIKRVYTGMTL
-234 APAELGAAYK
+234 QEYGQAYK
-244 EGICSGIRGMT
+244 EGYNTGIRGMT
-255 EFNGKFIASC
+255 VFDGKFIASC

-299 AYHFSDSI
+299 AYHFTDSI

-327 TGTEENKPNEKSMQ
+327 TGTLENKPDEKSMQ

-352 DGTWTWTPVVGDKAD
+352 DGTWKWTPVVGDKAD

-403 IALKDLLFNTNVEFM
+403 IALNDLLFKTNVEFM

-427 LYRMDKDENMELVV
+427 LYRMDKNENMELIV
-441 GDATQM
+441 GDATKM

-486 SLLQPLGQFT
+486 SLLQPIGQLS

-524 KYIEYPTQPATV
+524 KYIEYPTQPITA
-536 AETDSSLT
+536 AETDSDEAKVEEDTKEVDLT

-553 ESASKRYSGTQT
+553 ESASKRYSGAQT
-565 ASAASDNNVETIK
+565 ASAASNDNVETIK

-583 INTLVKGIE
+583 INSLVKGLE

-597 ANSLNKKI
+597 ANSLNTEL
-605 SAELFTIISGMD
+605 SADLFTIISGMD

-624 KKGTQEF
+624 EKGSQDF
-631 VDQYVEVYEYY
+631 VDQYADVYEYY
-642 NEISANIP
+642 NEFSSSLP
-650 DDLKKLF
+650 DDVKKLF

-711 GCRVFATGDDWMA
+711 GLRVFATGADWMA
-724 IGTANPFYGTQLWK
+724 IGTANPFNGTQLWK

-748 TTPTDPEKPDPS
+748 TKPTEPEKP
-760 NPDQPSE
+760 N
-767 PDKPSNPD
+767 
-775 QPSEPD
+775 
-781 KPSNPDQPSEPDKPS
+781 
-796 NPDQPSEPEKPSN
+796 PSEPEKPN
-809 PDQPSEPDKPSNPDQ
+809 
-824 PTEPGK
+824 
-830 PSDSDKP
+830 PSDSEKP
-837 AITVKPSN
+837 NPSDSEKPNPSDSEKPNITVTPSD
-845 SDKKDTTTVTT
+845 SDKKDTTAVTT
-856 KTDSKKATAKT
+856 KTDDKKGTAKT
-867 GDSTDIATL
+867 GDSTDVTTSLIA
-876 LVTTIGSLALL
+876 TIGSLALL
-887 IGAAFVLRKKKTNA
+887 VGCAYVLRKKKIRA

>member
-1 MSKNLFKK
+1 MNNSLFKK
-9 IGASFVAFTLAFS
+9 VGASFVALTLAFS

-31 DNSEFKPTVTYNKGD
+31 NNSEFTPSVTYSKGD

-55 DKGVSTTDG
+55 DKAQATTDG
-64 IVDYLG
+64 LVDYLG
-70 GGNVGVTGQ
+70 GGKVGVTGQ
-79 DQGATGQGDAGQSYS
+79 DQGATGQGDQGQSYS
-94 WAATSY
+94 WAAVGY

-111 ASGNT
+111 ASGST
-116 LALMDSALGSKFD
+116 IQLMGSALGSKLD
-129 EEVMSAALK
+129 KEVMSAALK

-152 DGTADDDSLG
+152 DGTPDEDSKG
-162 ILVKINVKTGEVKLL
+162 ILVKINVKTGELKLL
-177 MSASTTGQSPTFRN
+177 MSNSTTGQSPTFRN
-191 AITYKDKLYFCG
+191 AIEYKDKLYFCG
-203 SVTNKG
+203 AVAEKG
-209 LKMGLPAIYCID
+209 SRASLPSIYCID
-221 PKTDDIKCVYTGL
+221 PKTDDIKRVYTGMTL
-234 APAELGAAYK
+234 QEYGQAYK
-244 EGICSGIRGMT
+244 EGYNTGIRGMT
-255 EFNGKFIASC
+255 VFDGKFIASC

-299 AYHFSDSI
+299 AYHFTDSI

-327 TGTEENKPNEKSMQ
+327 TGTLENKPDEKSMQ

-352 DGTWTWTPVVGDKAD
+352 DGTWKWTPVVGDKAD

-403 IALKDLLFNTNVEFM
+403 IALNDLLFKTNVEFM

-427 LYRMDKDENMELVV
+427 LYRMDKNENMELIV
-441 GDATQM
+441 GDATKM

-486 SLLQPLGQFT
+486 SLLQPIGQLS

-524 KYIEYPTQPATV
+524 KYIEYPTQPITA
-536 AETDSSLT
+536 AETDSDEAKVEEDTKEVNLT

-553 ESASKRYSGTQT
+553 ESASKRYSGAQT
-565 ASAASDNNVETIK
+565 ASAASNDNVETIK

-583 INTLVKGIE
+583 INSLVKGLE

-597 ANSLNKKI
+597 ANSLNTEL
-605 SAELFTIISGMD
+605 SADLFTIISGMD

-624 KKGTQEF
+624 EKGSQDF
-631 VDQYVEVYEYY
+631 VDQYADVYEYY
-642 NEISANIP
+642 NEFSSSLP
-650 DDLKKLF
+650 DDVKKLF

-711 GCRVFATGDDWMA
+711 GLRVFATGADWMA
-724 IGTANPFYGTQLWK
+724 IGTANPFNGTQLWK

-748 TTPTDPEKPDPS
+748 TKPTEPEKP
-760 NPDQPSE
+760 N
-767 PDKPSNPD
+767 
-775 QPSEPD
+775 
-781 KPSNPDQPSEPDKPS
+781 
-796 NPDQPSEPEKPSN
+796 PSEPEKPN
-809 PDQPSEPDKPSNPDQ
+809 
-824 PTEPGK
+824 
-830 PSDSDKP
+830 PSDSEKP
-837 AITVKPSN
+837 NITVTPSD
-845 SDKKDTTTVTT
+845 SDKKDTTAVTT
-856 KTDSKKATAKT
+856 KTDDKKGTAKT
-867 GDSTDIATL
+867 GDSTDVTTSLIA
-876 LVTTIGSLALL
+876 TIGSLALL
-887 IGAAFVLRKKKTNA
+887 VGCAFVLRNKKVRA

>member
-1 MSKNLFKK
+1 MNNSLFKK
-9 IGASFVAFTLAFS
+9 VGASFVALTLAFS

-31 DNSEFKPTVTYNKGD
+31 NNSEFTPSVNYSKGD

-55 DKGVSTTDG
+55 DKAQATTDG
-64 IVDYLG
+64 LVDYLG
-70 GGNVGVTGQ
+70 GGKVGVTGQ
-79 DQGATGQGDAGQSYS
+79 DQGATGQGDQGQSYS
-94 WAATSY
+94 WAAVGY

-111 ASGNT
+111 ASGST
-116 LALMDSALGSKFD
+116 IQLMGSALGSKLD
-129 EEVMSAALK
+129 KEVMSAALK

-152 DGTADDDSLG
+152 DGTPDEDSKG
-162 ILVKINVKTGEVKLL
+162 ILVKINVKTGELKLL
-177 MSASTTGQSPTFRN
+177 MSNSTTGQSPTFRN
-191 AITYKDKLYFCG
+191 AIEYKDKLYFCG
-203 SVTNKG
+203 AVAEKG
-209 LKMGLPAIYCID
+209 SRASLPSIYCID
-221 PKTDDIKCVYTGL
+221 PKTDDIKRVYTGMTL
-234 APAELGAAYK
+234 QEYGQAYK
-244 EGICSGIRGMT
+244 EGYNTGIRGMT
-255 EFNGKFIASC
+255 VFDGKFIASC

-299 AYHFSDSI
+299 AYHFTDSI
-307 YGGSIWEMVEFNNS
+307 YGGSIWEMIEFNNS

-327 TGTEENKPNEKSMQ
+327 TGTLENKPDEKSMQ

-352 DGTWTWTPVVGDKAD
+352 DGTWKWTPVVGDKAD
-367 GAKYTFGIDPE
+367 GAKYAFGIDPE
-378 RTRAGACNLV
+378 RTRTRAGACNLV

-403 IALKDLLFNTNVEFM
+403 IALNDLLFKTNVEFM

-427 LYRMDKDENMELVV
+427 LYRMDKNENMELIV
-441 GDATQM
+441 GDATKM

-486 SLLQPLGQFT
+486 SLLQPIGQLS

-524 KYIEYPTQPATV
+524 KYIEYPTQPITA
-536 AETDSSLT
+536 AETDADEAKVEEDTEEADLT

-553 ESASKRYSGTQT
+553 ESASKRYSGAQT
-565 ASAASDNNVETIK
+565 ASAASNDNVETIK
-578 LTTEQ
+578 LTNEQ
-583 INTLVKGIE
+583 INSLVKGLE

-597 ANSLNKKI
+597 ANSLNTKV
-605 SAELFTIISGMD
+605 STELFTIISGMD

-624 KKGTQEF
+624 EKGSQDF
-631 VDQYVEVYEYY
+631 VDQYAEVYEYY
-642 NEISANIP
+642 NEISSNIP
-650 DDLKKLF
+650 EDLKKLF

-711 GCRVFATGDDWMA
+711 GLRVFATGADWMA
-724 IGTANPFYGTQLWK
+724 IGTANPFNGTQLWK

-748 TTPTDPEKPDPS
+748 TTPTEPEKP
-760 NPDQPSE
+760 NPFEPEKPNPSE
-767 PDKPSNPD
+767 PEKPN
-775 QPSEPD
+775 
-781 KPSNPDQPSEPDKPS
+781 
-796 NPDQPSEPEKPSN
+796 PSEPEKPS
-809 PDQPSEPDKPSNPDQ
+809 PSEPEKPN
-824 PTEPGK
+824 
-830 PSDSDKP
+830 PSDSEKP
-837 AITVKPSN
+837 NITVTPSD

-856 KTDSKKATAKT
+856 KTDDKKGTAKT
-867 GDSTDIATL
+867 GDLTDVATSLVAAIA
-876 LVTTIGSLALL
+876 SLALL
-887 IGAAFVLRKKKTNA
+887 VGCAFVLRKKKVRA

>member
-1 MSKNLFKK
+1 MKNSLFKK
-9 IGASFVAFTLAFS
+9 VGASFVALTLAFS

-31 DNSEFKPTVTYNKGD
+31 NNSEFTPSVTYSKGD

-55 DKGVSTTDG
+55 DKAQATTDG
-64 IVDYLG
+64 LVDYLG
-70 GGNVGVTGQ
+70 GGKVGVTGQ
-79 DQGATGQGDAGQSYS
+79 DQGATGQGDQGQSYS
-94 WAATSY
+94 WAAVGY

-111 ASGNT
+111 ASGST
-116 LALMDSALGSKFD
+116 IQLMGSALGSKLD
-129 EEVMSAALK
+129 KEVMSAALK

-152 DGTADDDSLG
+152 DGTPDEDSKG
-162 ILVKINVKTGEVKLL
+162 ILVKINVKTGELKLL
-177 MSASTTGQSPTFRN
+177 MSNSTTGQSPTFRN
-191 AITYKDKLYFCG
+191 AIEYKDKLYFCG
-203 SVTNKG
+203 AVAEKG
-209 LKMGLPAIYCID
+209 SRASLPSIYCID
-221 PKTDDIKCVYTGL
+221 PKTDDIKRVYTGMTL
-234 APAELGAAYK
+234 QEYGQAYK
-244 EGICSGIRGMT
+244 EGYNTGIRGMT
-255 EFNGKFIASC
+255 VFDGKFIASC

-299 AYHFSDSI
+299 AYHFTDSI
-307 YGGSIWEMVEFNNS
+307 YGGSIWEMIEFNNS

-327 TGTEENKPNEKSMQ
+327 TGTLENKPDEKSMQ

-352 DGTWTWTPVVGDKAD
+352 DGTWKWTPVVGDKAD

-403 IALKDLLFNTNVEFM
+403 IALNDLLFKTNVEFM

-427 LYRMDKDENMELVV
+427 LYRMDKNENMELIV
-441 GDATQM
+441 GDATKM

-486 SLLQPLGQFT
+486 SLLQPIGQLS

-524 KYIEYPTQPATV
+524 KYIEYPTQPITA
-536 AETDSSLT
+536 AETDADEAKVEEDTEEADLT

-553 ESASKRYSGTQT
+553 ESASKRYSGAQT
-565 ASAASDNNVETIK
+565 ASAASNDNVETIK
-578 LTTEQ
+578 LTNEQ
-583 INTLVKGIE
+583 INSLVKGLE

-597 ANSLNKKI
+597 ANSLNTKV
-605 SAELFTIISGMD
+605 STELFTIISGMD

-624 KKGTQEF
+624 EKGSQDF
-631 VDQYVEVYEYY
+631 VDQYAEVYEYY
-642 NEISANIP
+642 NEISSNIP
-650 DDLKKLF
+650 EDLKKLF

-711 GCRVFATGDDWMA
+711 GLRVFATGADWMA
-724 IGTANPFYGTQLWK
+724 IGTANPFNGTQLWK

-748 TTPTDPEKPDPS
+748 TTPTEPEKP
-760 NPDQPSE
+760 N
-767 PDKPSNPD
+767 
-775 QPSEPD
+775 
-781 KPSNPDQPSEPDKPS
+781 
-796 NPDQPSEPEKPSN
+796 PSEPEKPS
-809 PDQPSEPDKPSNPDQ
+809 PSEPEKPNPSEPEKPSPS
-824 PTEPGK
+824 EPEK
-830 PSDSDKP
+830 PNPSDSEKP
-837 AITVKPSN
+837 NITVTPSD
-845 SDKKDTTTVTT
+845 SDKKDTTAVTT
-856 KTDSKKATAKT
+856 KTDDKKGTAKT
-867 GDSTDIATL
+867 GDSTDVITS

-887 IGAAFVLRKKKTNA
+887 IGVAFVLRKKKTNKTNA

>member
-1 MSKNLFKK
+1 M
-9 IGASFVAFTLAFS
+9 
-22 CTSAVSATG
+22 
-31 DNSEFKPTVTYNKGD
+31 
-46 YTFGKISHP
+46 
-55 DKGVSTTDG
+55 
-64 IVDYLG
+64 
-70 GGNVGVTGQ
+70 
-79 DQGATGQGDAGQSYS
+79 
-94 WAATSY
+94 
-100 GDWMYVGTCYA
+100 GTI
-111 ASGNT
+111 
-116 LALMDSALGSKFD
+116 L
-129 EEVMSAALK
+129 
-138 TLYNGTFFYGHEKE
+138 KE
-152 DGTADDDSLG
+152 DGTPDEDSKG
-162 ILVKINVKTGEVKLL
+162 ILVKINVKTGELKLL
-177 MSASTTGQSPTFRN
+177 MSNSTTGQSPTFRN
-191 AITYKDKLYFCG
+191 AIEYKDKLYFCG
-203 SVTNKG
+203 AVAEKG
-209 LKMGLPAIYCID
+209 SRAALPSIYCVD
-221 PKTDDIKCVYTGL
+221 PKTDDIKRVYTGMTL
-234 APAELGAAYK
+234 QEYGQAYK
-244 EGICSGIRGMT
+244 EGYNTGVRGMT
-255 EFNGKFIASC
+255 VFDGKFIASC

-299 AYHFSDSI
+299 AYHFTDSI

-327 TGTEENKPNEKSMQ
+327 TGTLENKPDEKSMQ

-352 DGTWTWTPVVGDKAD
+352 DGTWKWTPVVGDKAD

-403 IALKDLLFNTNVEFM
+403 IALNDLLFKTNVEFM

-427 LYRMDKDENMELVV
+427 LYRMDKNENMELIV
-441 GDATQM
+441 GDATKM

-486 SLLQPLGQFT
+486 SLLQPIGQLS

-524 KYIEYPTQPATV
+524 KYIEYPTQPITA
-536 AETDSSLT
+536 AETDSDEAKVEEDTKEVDLT

-553 ESASKRYSGTQT
+553 ESASKRYSGAQT
-565 ASAASDNNVETIK
+565 ASAASNDDVETIK

-583 INTLVKGIE
+583 INTLVKGLE

-597 ANSLNKKI
+597 ANSLNNEL
-605 SAELFTIISGMD
+605 SSELFTIISGMD

-624 KKGTQEF
+624 KKGSQDF
-631 VDQYVEVYEYY
+631 VDQYADVYEYY
-642 NEISANIP
+642 NEFSSSLP
-650 DDLKKLF
+650 DDVKKLF

-711 GCRVFATGDDWMA
+711 GLRVFATGADWMA
-724 IGTANPFYGTQLWK
+724 IGTANPFNGTQLWK

-748 TTPTDPEKPDPS
+748 TKPTEPEKP
-760 NPDQPSE
+760 N
-767 PDKPSNPD
+767 
-775 QPSEPD
+775 
-781 KPSNPDQPSEPDKPS
+781 
-796 NPDQPSEPEKPSN
+796 PSEPEKPN
-809 PDQPSEPDKPSNPDQ
+809 
-824 PTEPGK
+824 
-830 PSDSDKP
+830 PSDSEKP
-837 AITVKPSN
+837 NITVTPSD
-845 SDKKDTTTVTT
+845 SDKKDTTAVTT
-856 KTDSKKATAKT
+856 KTDDKKGTAKT
-867 GDSTDIATL
+867 GDSTDVTTSLIA
-876 LVTTIGSLALL
+876 TIGSLALL
-887 IGAAFVLRKKKTNA
+887 VGCAYVLRKKKIRA

>member
-1 MSKNLFKK
+1 
-9 IGASFVAFTLAFS
+9 
-22 CTSAVSATG
+22 
-31 DNSEFKPTVTYNKGD
+31 
-46 YTFGKISHP
+46 
-55 DKGVSTTDG
+55 
-64 IVDYLG
+64 
-70 GGNVGVTGQ
+70 
-79 DQGATGQGDAGQSYS
+79 
-94 WAATSY
+94 
-100 GDWMYVGTCYA
+100 MYVGTCYA
-111 ASGNT
+111 ASGST
-116 LALMDSALGSKFD
+116 IQLMGSALGSKLD
-129 EEVMSAALK
+129 KEVMSAALK

-152 DGTADDDSLG
+152 DGTPDEDSKG
-162 ILVKINVKTGEVKLL
+162 ILVKINVKTGELKLL
-177 MSASTTGQSPTFRN
+177 MSNSTTGQSPTFRN
-191 AITYKDKLYFCG
+191 AIEYKDKLYFCG
-203 SVTNKG
+203 AVAEKG
-209 LKMGLPAIYCID
+209 SRASLPSIYCID
-221 PKTDDIKCVYTGL
+221 PKTDDIKRVYTGMTL
-234 APAELGAAYK
+234 QEYGQAYK
-244 EGICSGIRGMT
+244 EGYNTGIRGMT
-255 EFNGKFIASC
+255 VFDGKFIASC

-299 AYHFSDSI
+299 AYHFTDSI

-327 TGTEENKPNEKSMQ
+327 TGTLENKPDEKSMQ

-352 DGTWTWTPVVGDKAD
+352 DGTWKWTPVVGDKAD

-403 IALKDLLFNTNVEFM
+403 IALNDLLFKTNVEFM

-427 LYRMDKDENMELVV
+427 LYRMDKNENMELIV
-441 GDATQM
+441 GDATKM

-486 SLLQPLGQFT
+486 SLLQPIGQLS

-524 KYIEYPTQPATV
+524 KYIEYPTQPITA
-536 AETDSSLT
+536 AETDSDEAKVEEDTKEVDLT

-553 ESASKRYSGTQT
+553 ESASKRYSGAQT
-565 ASAASDNNVETIK
+565 ASAASNDNVETIK

-583 INTLVKGIE
+583 INSLVKGLE

-597 ANSLNKKI
+597 ANSLNTEL
-605 SAELFTIISGMD
+605 SADLFTIISGMD

-624 KKGTQEF
+624 EKGSQDF
-631 VDQYVEVYEYY
+631 VDQYADVYEYY
-642 NEISANIP
+642 NEFSSSLP
-650 DDLKKLF
+650 DDVKKLF

-711 GCRVFATGDDWMA
+711 GLRVFATGADWMA
-724 IGTANPFYGTQLWK
+724 IGTANPFNGTQLWK
-738 MTSPVKTVEP
+738 MTSPVKIVEP
-748 TTPTDPEKPDPS
+748 TKPTEPEKP
-760 NPDQPSE
+760 N
-767 PDKPSNPD
+767 
-775 QPSEPD
+775 
-781 KPSNPDQPSEPDKPS
+781 
-796 NPDQPSEPEKPSN
+796 PSEPEKPN
-809 PDQPSEPDKPSNPDQ
+809 
-824 PTEPGK
+824 
-830 PSDSDKP
+830 PSDSEKP
-837 AITVKPSN
+837 NITVTPSD
-845 SDKKDTTTVTT
+845 SDKKDTTAVTT
-856 KTDSKKATAKT
+856 KTDDKKGTAKT
-867 GDSTDIATL
+867 GDSTD
-876 LVTTIGSLALL
+876 VTTSLIAIIGSLALL
-887 IGAAFVLRKKKTNA
+887 VGCAYVLRKKKIRA

>member
-1 MSKNLFKK
+1 MNNSLFKK
-9 IGASFVAFTLAFS
+9 VGASFVALTLAFS

-31 DNSEFKPTVTYNKGD
+31 NNSEFTPSVTYSKGD

-55 DKGVSTTDG
+55 DKAQATTDG
-64 IVDYLG
+64 LVDYLG
-70 GGNVGVTGQ
+70 GGKVGVTGQ
-79 DQGATGQGDAGQSYS
+79 DQGATGQGDQGQSYS
-94 WAATSY
+94 WAAVGY

-111 ASGNT
+111 ASGST
-116 LALMDSALGSKFD
+116 IQLMGSALGSKLD
-129 EEVMSAALK
+129 KEVMSAALK

-152 DGTADDDSLG
+152 DGTPDEDSKG
-162 ILVKINVKTGEVKLL
+162 ILVKINVKTGELKLL
-177 MSASTTGQSPTFRN
+177 MSNSTTGQSPTFRN
-191 AITYKDKLYFCG
+191 AIEYKDKLYFCG
-203 SVTNKG
+203 AVAEKG
-209 LKMGLPAIYCID
+209 SRASLPSIYCID
-221 PKTDDIKCVYTGL
+221 PKTDDIKRVYTGMTL
-234 APAELGAAYK
+234 QEYGQAYK
-244 EGICSGIRGMT
+244 EGYNTGIRGMT
-255 EFNGKFIASC
+255 VFDGKFIASC

-299 AYHFSDSI
+299 AYHFTDSI

-327 TGTEENKPNEKSMQ
+327 TGTLENKPDEKSMQ

-352 DGTWTWTPVVGDKAD
+352 DGTWKWTPVVGDKAD

-403 IALKDLLFNTNVEFM
+403 IALNDLLFKTNVEFM

-427 LYRMDKDENMELVV
+427 LYRMDKNENMELIV
-441 GDATQM
+441 GDATKM

-486 SLLQPLGQFT
+486 SLLQPIGQLS

-524 KYIEYPTQPATV
+524 KYIEYPTQPITA
-536 AETDSSLT
+536 AETDSDEAKVEEDTKEVALT

-553 ESASKRYSGTQT
+553 ESASKRYSGAQT
-565 ASAASDNNVETIK
+565 ASAASNDNVETIK

-583 INTLVKGIE
+583 INSLVKGLE

-597 ANSLNKKI
+597 ANSLNTEL
-605 SAELFTIISGMD
+605 SADLFTIISGMD

-624 KKGTQEF
+624 EKGSQDF
-631 VDQYVEVYEYY
+631 VDQYADVYEYY
-642 NEISANIP
+642 NEFSSSLP
-650 DDLKKLF
+650 DDVKKLF

-711 GCRVFATGDDWMA
+711 GLRVFATGADWMA
-724 IGTANPFYGTQLWK
+724 IGTANPFNGTQLWK
-738 MTSPVKTVEP
+738 MTSPVKIVEP
-748 TTPTDPEKPDPS
+748 TKPTEPEKP
-760 NPDQPSE
+760 N
-767 PDKPSNPD
+767 
-775 QPSEPD
+775 
-781 KPSNPDQPSEPDKPS
+781 
-796 NPDQPSEPEKPSN
+796 PSEPEKPN
-809 PDQPSEPDKPSNPDQ
+809 
-824 PTEPGK
+824 
-830 PSDSDKP
+830 PSDSEKP
-837 AITVKPSN
+837 NITVTPSD
-845 SDKKDTTTVTT
+845 SDKKDTTAVTT
-856 KTDSKKATAKT
+856 KTDDKKGTAKT
-867 GDSTDIATL
+867 GDSTD
-876 LVTTIGSLALL
+876 VTTSLIAIIGSLALL
-887 IGAAFVLRKKKTNA
+887 VGCAYVLRKKKIRA

>member
-1 MSKNLFKK
+1 MSKSLFKK

-31 DNSEFKPTVTYNKGD
+31 DNSESKPTVTYNKGD

-209 LKMGLPAIYCID
+209 SKMGLPAIYCID

-278 PSAGQSS
+278 PSVGQSS

-327 TGTEENKPNEKSMQ
+327 TGTEENKPDEKSMQ

-536 AETDSSLT
+536 AETDTDDSSLT

-553 ESASKRYSGTQT
+553 ESASKRYSGAQA

-597 ANSLNKKI
+597 ANSLNKKL

-697 STITTNGFNDPYNH
+697 STITTNGFNDSYNH

-748 TTPTDPEKPDPS
+748 TTPTDPEKP
-760 NPDQPSE
+760 SE
-767 PDKPSNPD
+767 PDKPSNP
-775 QPSEPD
+775 E
-781 KPSNPDQPSEPDKPS
+781 
-796 NPDQPSEPEKPSN
+796 
-809 PDQPSEPDKPSNPDQ
+809 Q

-830 PSDSDKP
+830 PSDS
-837 AITVKPSN
+837 VKPSN
-845 SDKKDTTTVTT
+845 SDKKDTTAVTT
-856 KTDSKKATAKT
+856 KTDNKKATAKT

-876 LVTTIGSLALL
+876 LITTIGSLVLL